1 MADLRNLSTRIEVDA
16 KGAIENI
23 EKVNKEL
30 DETVEKSKKVEEA
43 AKTIGQKLKQ
53 GLANAGQY
61 ADKFGIGL
69 MTIGGA
75 MQKTGVKLTAATLP
89 ISMALKKAIPEAMS
103 LDTALRKVST
113 LADSEILPVSKLKKE
128 VREISDLEGI
138 DQKDIAEG
146 FYQALSSG
154 VATKDVNDFVKRN
167 VDLTRAGFTNMATAI
182 DATTTV
188 LNAYGDKAYDVTK
201 IHDIFVT
208 TQNKGKILVDD
219 LAQSIGNVIPTAQ
232 AANINIDQLGAAYA
246 ILTNQGQNAQR
257 ATTNLNAMIQE
268 LALNGTKANTIIRQ
282 NTGQSFKELM
292 ANGKNIKE
300 MLVLIQDEAQK
311 SGLELSDMFG
321 SVTAQKAAEAIIK
334 SDFAG
339 MRDLMLNSDGTT
351 KETAETTKGD
361 EHEWQQAMVQL
372 KNTLMDV
379 GKDLVPPLMDLVGY
393 AQNLAKKYNALP
405 EDTKKNVAK
414 WIGRTVLAGP
424 AMTLAGTGASVV
436 GALFKGLGKILKLAS
451 GDTLLKT
458 AADGTKAVADLAG
471 AGGNATGAVDEVTK
485 ALSPIQ
491 GAAAGA
497 TSGLGALIPLLKT
510 VGGLAAIAG
519 LAYTGYKTYE
529 YYDKNPK
536 KAEESVKLNT
546 GLTWLGAGS
555 IGTSNPLAMFA
566 WSKHQNKKK
575 NQPEIHYYNPN
586 AKSHRLGLTEV
597 PYDNYL
603 ASLHEGER
611 VLTKDEA
618 REYSQ
623 DRYGK
628 AQELHTHI
636 EPQIQITI
644 NATESQRPMDIAKA
658 VNEGID
664 DYFRNL
670 RLQRV

>member
-23 EKVNKEL
+23 EKVNKGL
-30 DETVEKSKKVEEA
+30 DETVDKSKKVEEA

-61 ADKFGIGL
+61 ADKFGTGL

-188 LNAYGDKAYDVTK
+188 LNAYGEKAYDVSK

-208 TQNKGKILVDD
+208 TQNKGKIVVDD

-311 SGLELSDMFG
+311 SGLELADMFG

-361 EHEWQQAMVQL
+361 EYEWQVKMTEL
-372 KNTLMDV
+372 KNTMMDV
-379 GKDLVPPLMDLVGY
+379 GTDLIPPLMDLAGY
-393 AQNLAKKYNALP
+393 AQKIAKDYNALP
-405 EDTKKNVAK
+405 EERKEAIAK
-414 WIGRTVLAGP
+414 WIGRSVLAGP
-424 AMTLAGTGASVV
+424 AMTFAGTGVSVLG
-436 GALFKGLGKILKLAS
+436 GAFKLLGGILRLAS
-451 GDTLLKT
+451 GNSLAQVATNG
-458 AADGTKAVADLAG
+458 ANATKAMSDVA
-471 AGGNATGAVDEVTK
+471 NAM
-485 ALSPIQ
+485 SPIQ
-491 GAAAGA
+491 GVAAEAAG
-497 TSGLGALIPLLKT
+497 GLGMMIPLLKS
-510 VGGLAAIAG
+510 VGALAVAAG
-519 LAYTGYKTYE
+519 LAYAGYKIYE

-546 GLTWLGAGS
+546 GLTRLGAGS

-566 WSKHQNKKK
+566 WSKHQKENKNLPKK
-575 NQPEIHYYNPN
+575 YQPEIHYYNPN
-586 AKSHRLGLTEV
+586 AKSHKLGLTEV

-618 REYSQ
+618 REYSR

-636 EPQIQITI
+636 EPNIQITI
-644 NATESQRPMDIAKA
+644 NATENQRPMDIAKA

>member
-23 EKVNKEL
+23 EKVNKGL
-30 DETVEKSKKVEEA
+30 DETVEKSKKVEQA
-43 AKTIGQKLKQ
+43 AMTIGQKLKQ

-61 ADKFGIGL
+61 ADKFGTGL

-188 LNAYGDKAYDVTK
+188 LNAYGEKAYDVSK

-208 TQNKGKILVDD
+208 TQNKGKIVVDD

-321 SVTAQKAAEAIIK
+321 SVTAQKAAEGIIK
-334 SDFAG
+334 ADFAG

-351 KETAETTKGD
+351 KKTADLTKGE
-361 EHEWQQAMVQL
+361 EHDWQVKMTEL
-372 KNTLMDV
+372 KNTMMDV
-379 GKDLVPPLMDLVGY
+379 GTDLIPPLMDLAGY
-393 AQNLAKKYNALP
+393 AQKIAKDYNALP
-405 EDTKKNVAK
+405 EGRKEAIAK
-414 WIGRTVLAGP
+414 WIGRSVLAGP
-424 AMTLAGTGASVV
+424 FMTLAGTGVSVLG
-436 GALFKGLGKILKLAS
+436 GAFRGLGWLIKRAKGNPLSKTIIDKIKVL
-451 GDTLLKT
+451 D
-458 AADGTKAVADLAG
+458 DLVD
-471 AGGNATGAVDEVTK
+471 AGGDATEAVDEVTK
-485 ALSPIQ
+485 ALVPIQ

-575 NQPEIHYYNPN
+575 SQTEIHNPN
-586 AKSHRLGLTEV
+586 AKSHKLGLTEV

-618 REYSQ
+618 REYSR

-644 NATESQRPMDIAKA
+644 NATENQRPMDIAKA

>member
-23 EKVNKEL
+23 EKVNKGL
-30 DETVEKSKKVEEA
+30 DDTVEKSKRVEEA

-61 ADKFGIGL
+61 ADKFGTGL
-69 MTIGGA
+69 VTIGGA

-188 LNAYGDKAYDVTK
+188 LNAYGEKAYDVTK

-246 ILTNQGQNAQR
+246 ILTNQGQNAQK
-257 ATTNLNAMIQE
+257 ATTNLNSMIQE

-292 ANGKNIKE
+292 ANGKDIKE

-321 SVTAQKAAEAIIK
+321 SVTAQKAAEGIIK
-334 SDFAG
+334 ADFAG

-361 EHEWQQAMVQL
+361 EYEWQVKMTEL
-372 KNTLMDV
+372 KNTMMDV
-379 GKDLVPPLMDLVGY
+379 GKDLIPPLMDLAGY
-393 AQNLAKKYNALP
+393 AQNLAKKYNAMP
-405 EDTKKNVAK
+405 EERKEAIAK
-414 WIGRTVLAGP
+414 WIGRSVLAGP
-424 AMTLAGTGASVV
+424 AMTFAGTGVSVV
-436 GALFKGLGKILKLAS
+436 GALFKGLGGILKLAS

-471 AGGNATGAVDEVTK
+471 AGGSATK
-485 ALSPIQ
+485 AMSDVAKAMSPIQ
-491 GAAAGA
+491 SVAAGAAAGLSTFTA
-497 TSGLGALIPLLKT
+497 ILGGLGAGYGAYKLLDHLREKR
-510 VGGLAAIAG
+510 VRKEEVRIQKYEQHQAAR
-519 LAYTGYKTYE
+519 L
-529 YYDKNPK
+529 
-536 KAEESVKLNT
+536 S
-546 GLTWLGAGS
+546 S
-555 IGTSNPLAMFA
+555 
-566 WSKHQNKKK
+566 
-575 NQPEIHYYNPN
+575 N
-586 AKSHRLGLTEV
+586 AKVQYNIPQHKLGLTEV

-618 REYSQ
+618 REYSR

-644 NATESQRPMDIAKA
+644 NATENQRPMDIAKA
-658 VNEGID
+658 VNESID

>member
-1 MADLRNLSTRIEVDA
+1 MADLRNLSTRIEVNA
-16 KGAIENI
+16 NGAIENI
-23 EKVNKEL
+23 EKVNKGL
-30 DETVEKSKKVEEA
+30 DETVEKSKKAEQA
-43 AKTIGQKLKQ
+43 TMTIGQKLKQ
-53 GLANAGQY
+53 GIAVVGKSV
-61 ADKFGIGL
+61 DKFGAGL
-69 MTIGGA
+69 MSIGGS

-89 ISMALKKAIPEAMS
+89 ISMAVRKSVKEAMS

-167 VDLTRAGFTNMATAI
+167 VDLTRAGFTSMATAI

-188 LNAYGDKAYDVTK
+188 LNAYGDKAYDVSK

-268 LALNGTKANTIIRQ
+268 LSLNGTKANNIIRQ
-282 NTGQSFKELM
+282 STGQSFKELM
-292 ANGKNIKE
+292 ANGKNVKE
-300 MLVLIQDEAQK
+300 MLVLIQEAAQK

-321 SVTAQKAAEAIIK
+321 SVSAQKAAEAIIK

-339 MRDLMLNSDGTT
+339 MRDMMLNSDGMT
-351 KETAETTKGD
+351 KDTADKTKGD
-361 EHEWQQAMVQL
+361 EYEWQQAMVQL
-372 KNTLMDV
+372 KNTMMDV
-379 GKDLVPPLMDLVGY
+379 GKDLTPAVMDLVKYLQG
-393 AQNLAKKYNALP
+393 LAKKYNALP
-405 EDTKKNVAK
+405 EESKKNIAK
-414 WIGRTVLAGP
+414 WIGRSVIAGP
-424 AMTLAGTGASVV
+424 AMTFAGTGVSVLGGV
-436 GALFKGLGKILKLAS
+436 FRGLGNIIRLAS
-451 GDTLLKT
+451 GKTLLKT

-471 AGGNATGAVDEVTK
+471 AGSGATGAVK
-485 ALSPIQ
+485 GLSSALSPIQ
-491 GAAAGA
+491 ATAADAAG
-497 TSGLGALIPLLKT
+497 GLGALIPLLK
-510 VGGLAAIAG
+510 VLGGLAAIAG
-519 LAYTGYKTYE
+519 VAYAGYKTYE

-536 KAEESVKLNT
+536 KAEEKVRLNA
-546 GLTWLGAGS
+546 GLSRIGATS
-555 IGTSNPLAMFA
+555 IGTSSPLAMMV
-566 WSKHQNKKK
+566 WGKHQAKKK

-586 AKSHRLGLTEV
+586 AKSHKLGLSEV

-618 REYSQ
+618 REYNR
-623 DRYGK
+623 DKYGK
-628 AQELHTHI
+628 AQEVHTHV
-636 EPQIQITI
+636 EPSIQITI
-644 NATESQRPMDIAKA
+644 NATENQRPIDIAKA
-658 VNEGID
+658 VNDGIN